1 MPDHLTTEK
10 GIIAAL
16 ADTSTSHPR
25 RKARYLDG
33 VDGPN
38 RWKSPCK
45 ESTSLKS
52 CPFPLLRLPWGHQ
65 NWSWNMASDSR
76 EGIKHAC

>member
-1 MPDHLTTEK
+1 MDGTRKSSGQRLSNREEGMPDHLTTEK

-52 CPFPLLRLPWGHQ
+52 CPFPLLRLP
-65 NWSWNMASDSR
+65 
-76 EGIKHAC
+76 